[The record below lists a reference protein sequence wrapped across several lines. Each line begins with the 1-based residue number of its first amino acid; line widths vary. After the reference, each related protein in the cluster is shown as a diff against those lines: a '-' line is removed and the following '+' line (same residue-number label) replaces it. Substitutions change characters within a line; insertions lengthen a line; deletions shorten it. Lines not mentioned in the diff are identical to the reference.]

1 MAAAYTE
8 EEQKLFIEQIVI
20 LITQGKSISKACK
33 EVGIAT
39 SSYMLW
45 LSRSEQ
51 YARDHA
57 RAMESRADVI
67 FEEIIEIADST
78 EDDIIMSDEGK
89 PITNHNV
96 IQRDRLRV
104 DARKWI
110 AAKMNPKK
118 YSDKYSV
125 DHTTKGESISSIERT
140 IVRPN
145 EVKD

>member
-1 MAAAYTE
+1 MAAPYTDE
-8 EEQKLFIEQIVI
+8 EKTAFVEQII
-20 LITQGKSISKACK
+20 TLITQGSSISKACK

-78 EDDIIMSDEGK
+78 ENDIITNEEGRE
-89 PITNHNV
+89 ITNHNV

-104 DARKWI
+104 DARKWV

-125 DHTTKGESISSIERT
+125 DHTTKGESISQVTRT
-140 IVRPN
+140 IVDPHGT
-145 EVKD
+145 

>member
-8 EEQKLFIEQIVI
+8 EEKKTFIEDVII
-20 LITQGKSISKACK
+20 LITQGLSIAKACK

-45 LSRSEQ
+45 LSRSEH
-51 YARDHA
+51 YARDHSN
-57 RAMESRADVI
+57 AMQSRADVI

-78 EDDIIMSDEGK
+78 ENDIITDNDGK
-89 PITNHNV
+89 QVTNHNV

-104 DARKWI
+104 DARKWV

-125 DHTTKGESISSIERT
+125 DHTTKGKSISSIERH
-140 IVRPN
+140 IVKPN
-145 EVKD
+145 DT